1 MRLTNFSNY
10 ALRVLMYAAA
20 KHPAPATVPEIAQA
34 HGISYNHLKKAAAS
48 LCGAGYLDAVRGRRG
63 GLRLARPAETI
74 VVGDVIRL
82 TEGGLTLVECFDPQT
97 STCPMSSGC
106 QLQTAL
112 HEALQA
118 FLAVLDTYTLADLVD
133 RSSAL
138 SQLVSGLGLE
148 EIRQPMPA
156 A

>member
-82 TEGGLTLVECFDPQT
+82 TEGGLVRRVHDPVD
-97 STCPMSSGC
+97 
-106 QLQTAL
+106 
-112 HEALQA
+112 HRRV
-118 FLAVLDTYTLADLVD
+118 FLELTDLADTLLTEL
-133 RSSAL
+133 SSAHLDEL
-138 SQLVSGLGLE
+138 SRIEPMLKDVLE
-148 EIRQPMPA
+148 RRAARPA
-156 A
+156 